1 LFTPFCKFHH
11 EISGKITKIILR
23 MPVVIFCC
31 VVIFIMMNFELGIRD
46 MKELRIYL
54 FDIGN
59 ITSLNSFISF
69 IPNSNKKG
77 ETLLFLPFD
86 FLA

>member
-1 LFTPFCKFHH
+1 
-11 EISGKITKIILR
+11 
-23 MPVVIFCC
+23 
-31 VVIFIMMNFELGIRD
+31 MMNFELGIRD

-59 ITSLNSFISF
+59 IMSLNSFISF